1 MIDDSYDKTNFPH
14 ALLPTDRQVPR
25 LCKAFA
31 NNSSANV
38 NLSKTQLSKTVRKIF
53 NYTSCTSTGLPLV
66 KNILEQLA
74 KSVLTLLEL
83 TAAVAVVVYAGIHKN
98 LLNHRSEC

>member
-38 NLSKTQLSKTVRKIF
+38 NLSKTQLSKM
-53 NYTSCTSTGLPLV
+53 G
-66 KNILEQLA
+66 QLGRF
-74 KSVLTLLEL
+74 SITLLAPVL
-83 TAAVAVVVYAGIHKN
+83 VC
-98 LLNHRSEC
+98 L